1 MIRRTILRKFLPLL
15 FSLPS
20 LMSITIYVRTTH
32 MQRSCTQSC
41 PPAVLYPV
49 SFFLLSFFLI
59 YLLLTTICIRTQLHA
74 RSHHH
79 PYPPTVHVQSHPHPP
94 LSTSAR
100 QRIHMQCT
108 RTITSARHAYA
119 CHCIHPPRTRME
131 MCLLAM
137 CLYSGVK
144 EVELE

>member
-1 MIRRTILRKFLPLL
+1 MIRRTILCKFLPLL

-32 MQRSCTQSC
+32 MQRSCMQSC

-59 YLLLTTICIRTQLHA
+59 YLLLTTICIRMQLHA
-74 RSHHH
+74 QSHHH
-79 PYPPTVHVQSHPHPP
+79 PYPPTVHIQPHPHPLP
-94 LSTSAR
+94 STSAC
-100 QRIHMQCT
+100 QHVHMQRTCT
-108 RTITSARHAYA
+108 IMSARHAYA
-119 CHCIHPPRTRME
+119 CHCVHPPCTRME
-131 MCLLAM
+131 MCPLAM
-137 CLYSGVK
+137 RPYSGVK